1 MDKQGLDYPV
11 CPYCGT
17 KTNMT
22 TEIENMRCANEIEVL
37 CQHCGMLYS
46 IQAFYFI
53 TYDCRKIY
61 GLK

>member
-22 TEIENMRCANEIEVL
+22 TEIENADGDGDSVIDEEVEE
-37 CQHCGMLYS
+37 
-46 IQAFYFI
+46 
-53 TYDCRKIY
+53 
-61 GLK
+61 